1 MKFYTWCKFTVLV
14 LLPVLFVAGNS
25 AAQGSIAVVAGQRKS
40 LAVLPGIGDTYA
52 WRVFSKPT
60 FRMEDLATPD
70 EVEYDT
76 GSSQPVLPALW
87 KKQGDYYYTVTV
99 FNQKGCKNMK
109 VGYVK
114 VISSA
119 IGAVAGRDTVV
130 GICSSLIL
138 DASRNRLS
146 DQP

>member
-99 FNQKGCKNMK
+99 FGHWGSGWKG
-109 VGYVK
+109 Y
-114 VISSA
+114 
-119 IGAVAGRDTVV
+119 R
-130 GICSSLIL
+130 
-138 DASRNRLS
+138 SRHL
-146 DQP
+146 QFPHLGCL